1 MRGQTAVRWLDCAM
15 AGKLFDP
22 VSGKITD
29 PAYVG
34 RLKKFVDELIWMA
47 RALRFGREN
56 LSA

>member
-1 MRGQTAVRWLDCAM
+1 LGLVTIFTDVYFGM